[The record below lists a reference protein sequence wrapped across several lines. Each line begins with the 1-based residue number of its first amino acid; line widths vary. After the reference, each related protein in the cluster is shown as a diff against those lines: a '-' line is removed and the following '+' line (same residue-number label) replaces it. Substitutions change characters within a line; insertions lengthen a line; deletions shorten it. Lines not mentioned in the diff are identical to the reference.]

1 MADERL
7 LELLPAQALGA
18 LDPEDRAYVES
29 RLGGDAEARRELAAL
44 EAAAARIG
52 LSVAPVPP
60 GPPLRQAILRA
71 TRPPAK
77 AAPAAFARA
86 WGAWLAAAAA
96 LVCAVGLLVVRAQRD
111 DARRA
116 ASLAQARA
124 ETAEAQ
130 AREFL
135 ADLET
140 TRALL
145 AQERELRGLLGR
157 AETRLVS
164 LGGLPAAPQ
173 ARARMLFRP
182 DTREACL
189 LASGLAAPPAGKA
202 YEVWVIAQGAPVPA
216 GVFKPD
222 AQGAALFRLPDV
234 PAIAG
239 VKTFAITLEPEGG
252 VPAPTGPMVLAGA
265 VS

>member
-7 LELLPAQALGA
+7 LELLAAHALGA
-18 LDPEDRAYVES
+18 LDPEDRAYVEA
-29 RLGGDAEARRELAAL
+29 RLAQDEEARRELVAF
-44 EAAAARIG
+44 ESVAARLG
-52 LSVAPVPP
+52 LSADLVPP
-60 GPPLRQAILRA
+60 SPRLKDAILRA
-71 TRPPAK
+71 TSPSPK
-77 AAPAAFARA
+77 AAARA
-86 WGAWLAAAAA
+86 TSGWTWLAAAAA
-96 LVCAVGLLVVRAQRD
+96 VVCAVGLLVVRAQRD

-116 ASLAQARA
+116 ASAAQARA

-135 ADLET
+135 ADLEA
-140 TRALL
+140 TRGLL
-145 AQERELRGLLGR
+145 AQEREMRGLLGR
-157 AETRLVS
+157 PETRLVS

-189 LASGLAAPPAGKA
+189 LASGLDQPPAGKA
-202 YEVWVIAQGAPVPA
+202 YEVWVIAQGGPVPA

-234 PAIAG
+234 PAMAS